1 MRYILANTQLSQAAG
16 LRLEGHRRND
26 TFVIYNEKE
35 ISLSP
40 ALQEHDSLEKKAEI
54 IGGKIYSRTE
64 LLQIINNNNMKL

>member
-16 LRLEGHRRND
+16 LKLEGHRRND

-40 ALQEHDSLEKKAEI
+40 ALRDHDSLEEKADI
-54 IGGKIYSRTE
+54 IG
-64 LLQIINNNNMKL
+64 